1 MAVLKS
7 VRWSSPAFPMG
18 LLDLAV
24 MPSHLPPRVRVTKAG
39 PLPSSG
45 LLHRRQRYYGPLG
58 LTNVRNQKA
67 ELLNLRLLKEIEAET
82 FAAKKFAGA
91 VG

>member
-1 MAVLKS
+1 
-7 VRWSSPAFPMG
+7 VR
-18 LLDLAV
+18 
-24 MPSHLPPRVRVTKAG
+24 K
-39 PLPSSG
+39 
-45 LLHRRQRYYGPLG
+45 
-58 LTNVRNQKA
+58 QKA